1 MRQSTGE
8 DKQDARDELA
18 HLRQDKQA
26 INAEILTLQQQKNA
40 LFTAGMRLLL
50 LSRDWWHG

>member
-18 HLRQDKQA
+18 HLRQDK
-26 INAEILTLQQQKNA
+26 NA
-40 LFTAGMRLLL
+40 LNAQLVKLEGQKEALFNAGMRLLL
-50 LSRDWWHG
+50 LSQDW